1 MDCAHAGTLPHF
13 RNSTRG
19 QVNGSDRGVGYG
31 APAPTLDMDNDD
43 ARTDRVRAANRRV
56 LIIVGL
62 IALLLYLSQY
72 FLKG

>member
-1 MDCAHAGTLPHF
+1 MDCAYAGTLSHL

-19 QVNGSDRGVGYG
+19 QVDGNDRGVGYG
-31 APAPTLDMDNDD
+31 APAPTHDMENDD
-43 ARTDRVRAANRRV
+43 AKTDRVRAANRRV